1 MNKQSVEI
9 NPYYL
14 NLSEKSQLIMCIDS
28 KLKKDFKIK
37 CLENDTNMTEVIS
50 NFMRNYAYDGS
61 SNKKL
66 SKRQIKRA

>member
-14 NLSEKSQLIMCIDS
+14 SEKKSQFVMCIDS

-37 CLENDTNMTEVIS
+37 CLENDMNMTEVIS
-50 NFMRNYAYDGS
+50 DFMRNYAYEGS